1 MIRHTGKPLITTALS
16 SVLFA
21 GAFTGP
27 ALAQELI
34 EGHLNIIGSASFM
47 PLYAEREMPFWT
59 QTLAEVFSV
68 TSN

>member
-34 EGHLNIIGSASFM
+34 L
-47 PLYAEREMPFWT
+47 RR
-59 QTLAEVFSV
+59 
-68 TSN
+68 